1 MRNNHLQG
9 QLGGAQ
15 KAFWPLQ
22 GELHET
28 HRRLFALK
36 RELAEK
42 EDDVRRMSSELWQTA
57 ELATIG
63 ELAASIAHELNNP
76 LATVI
81 LAIGSLFMD
90 LPQGDPKRQSLEVIA
105 REVGRMRNLIAN
117 LPQFGRSS
125 QSKMLI
131 LDVQKEIERTINLI
145 HYDPRKH
152 PIVVMREFASN
163 VPPVCADRQQLQ
175 QLFLNLFI
183 NAKDAMPQGG
193 RLTVRVRLCCS
204 EAESRRQKAETSRL
218 KTEKMLQLPSADRLL
233 PSILIEV
240 ADTGVG
246 IPPEILPRVLEP
258 FFTTKTEGKGAGLGL
273 AICRRIVQEH
283 HGTLN
288 ITSEVGTGT
297 TVHIMLPATGKTNS
311 AHPLFR
317 KRIFKEEF
325 ARRCRKEV
333 MEDDYL

>member
-9 QLGGAQ
+9 QFDGAQ

-22 GELHET
+22 GEFHET

-42 EDDVRRMSSELWQTA
+42 DDDVRRMSSELWQTA

-81 LAIGSLFMD
+81 LVIGSLFME
-90 LPQGDPKRQSLEVIA
+90 LPPGDPKRQSLEVIA
-105 REVGRMRNLIAN
+105 REIGRMRNLIAN

-125 QSKMLI
+125 QSKKSI
-131 LDVQKEIERTINLI
+131 LDVREEIERTIDLI

-152 PIVVMREFASN
+152 HIAVVREFASN
-163 VPPVCADRQQLQ
+163 VPPVRADRQQLQ

-193 RLTVRVRLCCS
+193 RLTVRV
-204 EAESRRQKAETSRL
+204 ETSLAL
-218 KTEKMLQLPSADRLL
+218 KQ
-233 PSILIEV
+233 IIIEV

-246 IPPEILPRVLEP
+246 IPHEILPRVLEP
-258 FFTTKTEGKGAGLGL
+258 FFTTKPEGKGAGLGL

-297 TVHIMLPATGKTNS
+297 TVRIMLPATDNTNS
-311 AHPLFR
+311 THPPFS
-317 KRIFKEEF
+317 KE
-325 ARRCRKEV
+325 
-333 MEDDYL
+333 DI

>member
-1 MRNNHLQG
+1 MKNNDLQT
-9 QLGGAQ
+9 QFGGAQ
-15 KAFWPLQ
+15 NATSPLQ

-36 RELAEK
+36 RELAK
-42 EDDVRRMSSELWQTA
+42 KDDDVRRMSSELWQTA

-81 LAIGSLFMD
+81 LAIGSLFME

-117 LPQFGRSS
+117 LPQFGRGS
-125 QSKMLI
+125 QSKKSI
-131 LDVQKEIERTINLI
+131 LDVRKEIERTIDLI

-152 PIVVMREFASN
+152 HIVVVREFASN

-193 RLTVRVRLCCS
+193 RLTVRV
-204 EAESRRQKAETSRL
+204 ETSLAL
-218 KTEKMLQLPSADRLL
+218 KQ
-233 PSILIEV
+233 IIIEV

-246 IPPEILPRVLEP
+246 IPHEILPRVLEP
-258 FFTTKTEGKGAGLGL
+258 FFTTKPEGKGAGLGL

-297 TVHIMLPATGKTNS
+297 TVRIMLPATGKTNS

-325 ARRCRKEV
+325 ARRCRREV

>member
-1 MRNNHLQG
+1 MRNNDLQT
-9 QLGGAQ
+9 QFGGAQ
-15 KAFWPLQ
+15 NATWPLQ

-42 EDDVRRMSSELWQTA
+42 DDDVRRMSSELWQMA

-81 LAIGSLFMD
+81 LAIGSLSME
-90 LPQGDPKRQSLEVIA
+90 LPPGDPKRQSLEVIA
-105 REVGRMRNLIAN
+105 REIGRMRNLIAN

-125 QSKMLI
+125 QSKKSI
-131 LDVQKEIERTINLI
+131 LDVREEIERTIDLI

-152 PIVVMREFASN
+152 PIVVVQEFASN
-163 VPPVCADRQQLQ
+163 VPPVRADRQQLQ

-193 RLTVRVRLCCS
+193 RLTVRV
-204 EAESRRQKAETSRL
+204 ETSLAL
-218 KTEKMLQLPSADRLL
+218 KQ
-233 PSILIEV
+233 IIVEV

-258 FFTTKTEGKGAGLGL
+258 FFTTKPEGKGAGLGL

-297 TVHIMLPATGKTNS
+297 TVRIMLPATDNMNS
-311 AHPLFR
+311 AHPPFS
-317 KRIFKEEF
+317 KE
-325 ARRCRKEV
+325 
-333 MEDDYL
+333 DI

>member
-9 QLGGAQ
+9 QFDGAQ

-36 RELAEK
+36 MELAEK
-42 EDDVRRMSSELWQTA
+42 DDDVRRMSSELWQTA

-81 LAIGSLFMD
+81 LVIGSLFME
-90 LPQGDPKRQSLEVIA
+90 LPPGDPKRQSLEVIA
-105 REVGRMRNLIAN
+105 REIGRMRNLIAN

-125 QSKMLI
+125 QSKKSI
-131 LDVQKEIERTINLI
+131 LDVREEIERTIDLI

-152 PIVVMREFASN
+152 HIAVVREFASN
-163 VPPVCADRQQLQ
+163 VPPVRADRQQLQ

-193 RLTVRVRLCCS
+193 RLTVRV
-204 EAESRRQKAETSRL
+204 ETSLAL
-218 KTEKMLQLPSADRLL
+218 KQ
-233 PSILIEV
+233 IIIEV

-246 IPPEILPRVLEP
+246 IPHEILPRVLEP
-258 FFTTKTEGKGAGLGL
+258 FFTTKPEGKGAGLGL

-297 TVHIMLPATGKTNS
+297 TVRIMLPATDNTNS
-311 AHPLFR
+311 AHPPFS
-317 KRIFKEEF
+317 KE
-325 ARRCRKEV
+325 
-333 MEDDYL
+333 DI

>member
-1 MRNNHLQG
+1 M
-9 QLGGAQ
+9 A
-15 KAFWPLQ
+15 K
-22 GELHET
+22 
-28 HRRLFALK
+28 K
-36 RELAEK
+36 D
-42 EDDVRRMSSELWQTA
+42 DDVRRMSSELWQTA

-81 LAIGSLFMD
+81 LAIGSLFME
-90 LPQGDPKRQSLEVIA
+90 LPPGDPKRQSLEVIA
-105 REVGRMRNLIAN
+105 REIGRMRNLIAN

-125 QSKMLI
+125 QSKKSI
-131 LDVQKEIERTINLI
+131 LDVRKEIERTIDLI

-152 PIVVMREFASN
+152 PIVVVREFASN

-193 RLTVRVRLCCS
+193 RLTVRV
-204 EAESRRQKAETSRL
+204 ETSLAL
-218 KTEKMLQLPSADRLL
+218 KQ
-233 PSILIEV
+233 IIIEV

-246 IPPEILPRVLEP
+246 IPHEILPRVLEP
-258 FFTTKTEGKGAGLGL
+258 FFTTKPEGKGAGLGL

-297 TVHIMLPATGKTNS
+297 TVRIMLPATDNTNS
-311 AHPLFR
+311 AHPPFP
-317 KRIFKEEF
+317 KE
-325 ARRCRKEV
+325 
-333 MEDDYL
+333 DI

>member
-1 MRNNHLQG
+1 MKNNDLQT
-9 QLGGAQ
+9 QFGGAQ
-15 KAFWPLQ
+15 NATWPLQ

-36 RELAEK
+36 RELAK
-42 EDDVRRMSSELWQTA
+42 KDDDVRRMSSELWQTA
-57 ELATIG
+57 ELATVG

-76 LATVI
+76 LATVV
-81 LAIGSLFMD
+81 LAIGSLFTE

-117 LPQFGRSS
+117 LPHFGRSS
-125 QSKMLI
+125 QIKMLI
-131 LDVQKEIERTINLI
+131 LDVRKEIEKSDQSHSLRSPRTSYCSCAGVCVQCAPSLCRPPAIAA
-145 HYDPRKH
+145 
-152 PIVVMREFASN
+152 IVSELVHQCQRCHAARREAYG
-163 VPPVCADRQQLQ
+163 PCGTA
-175 QLFLNLFI
+175 
-183 NAKDAMPQGG
+183 
-193 RLTVRVRLCCS
+193 CS

-218 KTEKMLQLPSADRLL
+218 KTEKMLEVPSADA
-233 PSILIEV
+233 SAFYLIEV

-258 FFTTKTEGKGAGLGL
+258 FFTTKPEGKGAGLGL

-297 TVHIMLPATGKTNS
+297 TVRIMLPATGKTNS

-317 KRIFKEEF
+317 KRISKEEL

-333 MEDDYL
+333 IEDDHL

>member
-1 MRNNHLQG
+1 MRNNDLQT
-9 QLGGAQ
+9 QFGGAQ
-15 KAFWPLQ
+15 NATWPLQ

-63 ELAASIAHELNNP
+63 ELAASITHELNNP

-81 LAIGSLFMD
+81 LAIGSLFME

-117 LPQFGRSS
+117 LPQFGRGS
-125 QSKMLI
+125 QSKKSI
-131 LDVQKEIERTINLI
+131 LDVRKEIERTANLI
-145 HYDPRKH
+145 HYDPHKH
-152 PIVVMREFASN
+152 HIVVVREFASN
-163 VPPVCADRQQLQ
+163 VPPVRADRQQLQ

-193 RLTVRVRLCCS
+193 RLTVRV
-204 EAESRRQKAETSRL
+204 ETSLAL
-218 KTEKMLQLPSADRLL
+218 KQ
-233 PSILIEV
+233 IIVEV

-246 IPPEILPRVLEP
+246 IPHEILPRVLEP
-258 FFTTKTEGKGAGLGL
+258 FFTTKPEGKGAGLGL

-297 TVHIMLPATGKTNS
+297 TVRIMLPATGKTNS

-325 ARRCRKEV
+325 ARRCRREV

>member
-1 MRNNHLQG
+1 MKNNDLQT
-9 QLGGAQ
+9 QFGGAQ
-15 KAFWPLQ
+15 NATWPLQ

-63 ELAASIAHELNNP
+63 ELAASIAYELNNP

-81 LAIGSLFMD
+81 LAIGSLFME
-90 LPQGDPKRQSLEVIA
+90 LPPGDPKRQSLEVIA
-105 REVGRMRNLIAN
+105 REIGRMRNLIAN

-125 QSKMLI
+125 QSKKSI
-131 LDVQKEIERTINLI
+131 LDVREEIERTINLI
-145 HYDPRKH
+145 HYDLRKH
-152 PIVVMREFASN
+152 PIVVVREFASN

-193 RLTVRVRLCCS
+193 RLTVRVRLRCS

-218 KTEKMLQLPSADRLL
+218 KTEKMLELPSADRLL

-246 IPPEILPRVLEP
+246 IPHEILPRVLEP
-258 FFTTKTEGKGAGLGL
+258 FFTTKPEGKGAGLGL

-297 TVHIMLPATGKTNS
+297 TVRIMLPATGKTNS

-317 KRIFKEEF
+317 KRIFEEEF

-333 MEDDYL
+333 TEDDHL

>member
-1 MRNNHLQG
+1 MRNNDLQT
-9 QLGGAQ
+9 QFGGAQ
-15 KAFWPLQ
+15 NATWPLQ

-36 RELAEK
+36 RELAK
-42 EDDVRRMSSELWQTA
+42 KDDDVRRMSSELWQTA

-76 LATVI
+76 LAAVI

-125 QSKMLI
+125 QNKMLI
-131 LDVQKEIERTINLI
+131 LDVRKEIERTTNLI

-152 PIVVMREFASN
+152 PIVVVREFASN

-193 RLTVRVRLCCS
+193 RLTVRV
-204 EAESRRQKAETSRL
+204 ETSLAL
-218 KTEKMLQLPSADRLL
+218 KQ
-233 PSILIEV
+233 IIVEV

-258 FFTTKTEGKGAGLGL
+258 FFTTKPEGKGAGLGL

-288 ITSEVGTGT
+288 ISSEVGTGT
-297 TVHIMLPATGKTNS
+297 TVRIMLPATGKTNS

-317 KRIFKEEF
+317 KRIFEEEF

-333 MEDDYL
+333 MKDDHL

>member
-1 MRNNHLQG
+1 MKNNDLQT
-9 QLGGAQ
+9 QFGGAQ
-15 KAFWPLQ
+15 NATWPLQ
-22 GELHET
+22 GELQET

-36 RELAEK
+36 RKLAK
-42 EDDVRRMSSELWQTA
+42 KDDDVRRMSSELWQTA

-81 LAIGSLFMD
+81 VAIGSLFME

-105 REVGRMRNLIAN
+105 REIGRMRNLIAN

-125 QSKMLI
+125 QSKKSI
-131 LDVQKEIERTINLI
+131 LDVREEIERTIDLI
-145 HYDPRKH
+145 LYDPRKH
-152 PIVVMREFASN
+152 YIVVVREFASN
-163 VPPVCADRQQLQ
+163 VPPVRADRQQLQ

-193 RLTVRVRLCCS
+193 RLTVRV
-204 EAESRRQKAETSRL
+204 ETSLAL
-218 KTEKMLQLPSADRLL
+218 KQ
-233 PSILIEV
+233 IIIEV

-246 IPPEILPRVLEP
+246 IPHEILPRVLEP
-258 FFTTKTEGKGAGLGL
+258 FFTTKPEGKGAGLGL

-297 TVHIMLPATGKTNS
+297 TVRIMLPATDNTNS
-311 AHPLFR
+311 AHPPFS
-317 KRIFKEEF
+317 KEDILGRVRQTMPEG
-325 ARRCRKEV
+325 
-333 MEDDYL
+333 DDRG

>member
-1 MRNNHLQG
+1 MGGLTMRNNHLQG
-9 QLGGAQ
+9 QFDGAQ

-42 EDDVRRMSSELWQTA
+42 DDDVRRMSSELWQTA
-57 ELATIG
+57 ELATVG

-81 LAIGSLFMD
+81 LAIGSLFME
-90 LPQGDPKRQSLEVIA
+90 LPPGDPKRQSLEVIA
-105 REVGRMRNLIAN
+105 REIGRMRNLIAN

-125 QSKMLI
+125 QSKKSI
-131 LDVQKEIERTINLI
+131 LDVREEIERTIDLI
-145 HYDPRKH
+145 HYDPPKH
-152 PIVVMREFASN
+152 HIVVVREFASN
-163 VPPVCADRQQLQ
+163 VPPVRADRQQLQ
-175 QLFLNLFI
+175 QLFLNLLI

-193 RLTVRVRLCCS
+193 RLTVRVGLRCS

-218 KTEKMLQLPSADRLL
+218 KTEKMFELPSADRLL

-258 FFTTKTEGKGAGLGL
+258 FFTTKPEGKGAGLGL

-297 TVHIMLPATGKTNS
+297 TVRIMLPATDNTNS
-311 AHPLFR
+311 AHPPFW
-317 KRIFKEEF
+317 KE
-325 ARRCRKEV
+325 
-333 MEDDYL
+333 DI

>member
-1 MRNNHLQG
+1 MKNNDLQT
-9 QLGGAQ
+9 QFGGAQ
-15 KAFWPLQ
+15 NATSPLQ

-36 RELAEK
+36 RELAK
-42 EDDVRRMSSELWQTA
+42 KDDDVRRMSSELWQTA

-81 LAIGSLFMD
+81 LAIGSLFME
-90 LPQGDPKRQSLEVIA
+90 LPQGDPKRQCLEVIA
-105 REVGRMRNLIAN
+105 REVGRMRNLITN

-125 QSKMLI
+125 QSKKSI
-131 LDVQKEIERTINLI
+131 LDVRKEIERTIDLI

-152 PIVVMREFASN
+152 HIVVVREFASN

-193 RLTVRVRLCCS
+193 GLTVRV
-204 EAESRRQKAETSRL
+204 ETSLAL
-218 KTEKMLQLPSADRLL
+218 KQ
-233 PSILIEV
+233 IIIEV

-246 IPPEILPRVLEP
+246 IPHEILPRVLEP
-258 FFTTKTEGKGAGLGL
+258 FFTTKPEGKGAGLGL

-297 TVHIMLPATGKTNS
+297 TVRVMLPAIDNTNS
-311 AHPLFR
+311 AHPPFP
-317 KRIFKEEF
+317 KE
-325 ARRCRKEV
+325 
-333 MEDDYL
+333 DI